1 MQDDDDMTSDD
12 LNDDFDEG
20 SESSLFNENKKN
32 ADKFDSRRK
41 LEEYLENKRL
51 NDEFD
56 YW

>member
-20 SESSLFNENKKN
+20 SESSFFNENKKN

>member
-1 MQDDDDMTSDD
+1 MQDDDDMTPDD
-12 LNDDFDEG
+12 VNDDFDEG